1 MATTLVD
8 FLSPL
13 KTLNVQ
19 VVIKDLAQENI
30 CKIYSDTITTLD
42 TKISSRTVNRWDIIR
57 NNLLYVYLNDEEEI
71 INVPVEGVSL
81 NFDTLSMNVGDSET
95 LVAIISP
102 SNATNQN
109 VSWISSDENIATV
122 TDGVI
127 TAISEG
133 NASVSV
139 VTDDGSFIAICLL
152 SISVPTIAVESVE
165 LNQYDLQI
173 VLENTDFPTLE
184 ATVYPD
190 NASYDEIIWTSSD
203 ETVVTVENG
212 VLTPI
217 SVGTSNVIASVN
229 GVESAPCSI
238 TVINEG

>member
-1 MATTLVD
+1 MATTLID

-19 VVIKDLAQENI
+19 VVIKDLEQENI

-42 TKISSRTVNRWDIIR
+42 SKISSRTVNRWDIIR

-71 INVPVEGVSL
+71 INIPVEGVSL
-81 NFDTLSMNVGDSET
+81 NVDTLSLNVGDSET
-95 LVAIISP
+95 LVAIINP
-102 SNATNQN
+102 SNATNQK
-109 VSWISSDENIATV
+109 VSWLSSDENVVTV
-122 TDGVI
+122 VDGIV

-139 VTDDGSFIAICLL
+139 VTDDGSFMAICLL
-152 SISVPTIAVESVE
+152 SVSVPTIAVESVE

-173 VLENTDFPTLE
+173 VLGNTDFSTLI

-190 NASYDEIIWTSSD
+190 NASYDKIIWTSSD

-217 SVGTSNVIASVN
+217 SVGTSSVAASVN

>member
-1 MATTLVD
+1 MATTLID

-19 VVIKDLAQENI
+19 VVIKDLEQENI

-42 TKISSRTVNRWDIIR
+42 SKISSRTVNRWDIIR

-71 INVPVEGVSL
+71 INIPVEGVSL
-81 NFDTLSMNVGDSET
+81 NVDTLSLNVGDSET
-95 LVAIISP
+95 LVAIINP
-102 SNATNQN
+102 SNATNQK
-109 VSWISSDENIATV
+109 VSWLSSDENVVTV
-122 TDGVI
+122 VDGIV

-139 VTDDGSFIAICLL
+139 VTDDGSFMAICLL
-152 SISVPTIAVESVE
+152 SVSVPTIAVESVE

-173 VLENTDFPTLE
+173 VLGNTDFPTLV

-217 SVGTSNVIASVN
+217 SVGTSNVVASVN

>member
-1 MATTLVD
+1 MATTLID

-19 VVIKDLAQENI
+19 VVIKDLEQENI

-42 TKISSRTVNRWDIIR
+42 SKISSRTVNRWDIIR

-71 INVPVEGVSL
+71 INIPVEGVSL
-81 NFDTLSMNVGDSET
+81 NVDTLSLNVGDSET
-95 LVAIISP
+95 LVAIINP
-102 SNATNQN
+102 SNATNQK
-109 VSWISSDENIATV
+109 VSWLSSDENVVTV
-122 TDGVI
+122 VDGIV

-139 VTDDGSFIAICLL
+139 VTDDGSFMAICLL
-152 SISVPTIAVESVE
+152 SVSVPTIAVESVE

-173 VLENTDFPTLE
+173 VLGNTDFPTLV

-190 NASYDEIIWTSSD
+190 NASYDEVIWTSSD

-217 SVGTSNVIASVN
+217 SVGTSSVIASVN

-238 TVINEG
+238 IVINEG